1 MKSLLMSGGVILGT
15 LVISGLLWMLFKRK
29 ITIKVLA
36 LFLPI
41 IVISGLIGFS
51 VSAGIEVVFQGV
63 LVGLGVVFLFVA
75 LMMVAKKI
83 GAPLVELKRA
93 GERVASGDMGAE
105 LGVVSGD
112 EIGDLEATFNQMVVS
127 IRREMDEIKDQQ
139 KSAKDALTEAVKTR
153 DEALTEKET
162 LQKEM
167 EEKGRISEELR
178 GTVEELE
185 TKLKEYEASE
195 KDVQELKGVL
205 EEELPGILERLNALK
220 GGDLTVEFPPGQGE
234 ALAPLVQALSDV
246 TVNLKNVISQMGGSS
261 EMVIQT
267 ADNLAV
273 ESSRLVSGYEEQN
286 TQARQVADQ
295 VENLSET
302 INQTQQ
308 RAASASVT
316 ARRAGEIGE
325 RGDLLAAQLS
335 RGIDHLVH
343 LFGVFSQM
351 SENFN
356 RNAEKIHTAIDSIND
371 IIIQANQLALTAA
384 VEAARIG
391 ERGGGFVVVTDEIK
405 KMTERVGNVSKDLVV
420 VLNEID
426 EEIKG
431 TQGSV
436 AEGNEEV
443 NNETDLAKKM
453 GGAIQELR
461 AEVDKLTETIRAIEQ
476 DNQLPEDIQE
486 TVNKGLEGISLAVNQ
501 TSQGAQSITRAAEDL
516 KRLTGNLKNLLD
528 RFQTGRPERPV
539 SEGETIAEEGVEQ
552 GEAVEK
558 EAPEKTEVV
567 P

>member
-246 TVNLKNVISQMGGSS
+246 SVNLKNVISQMGGSS

-356 RNAEKIHTAIDSIND
+356 RNAEKIHAAIDSIND

-461 AEVDKLTETIRAIEQ
+461 TEVDKLTETIRAIEQ

-558 EAPEKTEVV
+558 ETPEKTEVV

>member
-1 MKSLLMSGGVILGT
+1 MSGGVILGT

-167 EEKGRISEELR
+167 EERGRISEELR

-246 TVNLKNVISQMGGSS
+246 SVNLKNVISQMGGSS

-356 RNAEKIHTAIDSIND
+356 RNAEKIHAAIDSIND

-461 AEVDKLTETIRAIEQ
+461 TEVDKLTETIRAIEQ